1 MYATFEKLEGELMK
15 QAKTK
20 EAKNLLKKVIENCKK
35 EKKTINETFSEINQL
50 IINPYAIGTC

>member
-50 IINPYAIGTC
+50 IINPYTIGTC